1 MTDTE
6 GRLFAT
12 MLGLLWL
19 ASLACALTRRRAAAA
34 VLNILFAA
42 SICGLTAIPTL
53 FRCLLDRVEC
63 AARLGG
69 AVSGNL
75 LQAACIL
82 ALSAVAVVASLLSLR
97 RSAWWQAVGL
107 LAYAPIVAVIAYLAF
122 FWHAFG

>member
-1 MTDTE
+1 VTDSE

-19 ASLACALTRRRAAAA
+19 TSLACTLTRRRNAAAA
-34 VLNILFAA
+34 LNILFAA
-42 SICGLTAIPTL
+42 AVCTLTALPTL
-53 FRCLLDRVEC
+53 FRCLLDRAEC
-63 AARLGG
+63 TARLGG

-82 ALSAVAVVASLLSLR
+82 ALSAVAVAASLLSLR
-97 RSAWWQAVGL
+97 RSAWWQAIGL
-107 LAYAPIVAVIAYLAF
+107 LAYAPIVAVLAYLAF